1 MKKHFKQA
9 MTSAKYYATRLLTNK
24 EITEYNLRAVLT
36 TNMKPAQRD
45 RIQKALNA
53 LGRIKI

>member
-1 MKKHFKQA
+1 MTKHFKQA
-9 MTSAKYYATRLLTNK
+9 MTSAKDYITRLSTNK
-24 EITEYNLRAVLT
+24 EIAEYNLRAVLT

>member
-1 MKKHFKQA
+1 MEKHFKQA
-9 MTSAKYYATRLLTNK
+9 MTSAKDYITRLSTNK
-24 EITEYNLRAVLT
+24 EIAEYNLRAVLT

-53 LGRIKI
+53 LGRIKV